1 MIQTRS
7 ERENLERNICAPYAC
22 LSAATAGRVFPE
34 SHRSPRTAFQRDRDR
49 IVNSKSFRRLEYKT
63 QVFVN
68 GTADHYRTRLTHTL
82 EVDSVGRT
90 LARALRVNEDLTAA
104 ISLAHDIGHSPFG
117 HCGERALDELMA
129 GHGGFDHNVQS
140 CRWVERLEEE
150 FPNFNGLNL
159 TWEVR
164 AGLRKHVSKEPGA
177 ELDGQPIGPFQS
189 VEAQIADVADD
200 ITYQAHDVQDGLE
213 AGLLTA
219 DGLEGLELWQRALD
233 RVRETYPKCP
243 PKRLV
248 PTAVRKLFT
257 LQIEDV
263 LETAASRLEG
273 TSLDSPQA
281 VMAHHERIV
290 DFSPT
295 MKEMLQPFR
304 KVLFDQ
310 MYFHPAVE
318 GANEEA
324 VQMMRLLFNHYV
336 EHPMHMGT
344 KALGRMKESGV
355 MRTVCD
361 YVSGF
366 TDRYAME
373 EFQRHGLGRD

>member
-1 MIQTRS
+1 MIQTRA
-7 ERENLERNICAPYAC
+7 ERETLEADMLAPYAS
-22 LSAATAGRVFPE
+22 LSAKSHGRACPE
-34 SHRSPRTAFQRDRDR
+34 QHGSPRTAFQRDRDR

-117 HCGERALDELMA
+117 HCGERALNELMA

-140 CRWVERLEEE
+140 CRWVEVLEEE
-150 FPNFNGLNL
+150 FPDFNGLNL

-164 AGLRKHVSKEPGA
+164 AGLRKHVSREPGA
-177 ELDGQPIGPFQS
+177 ELDGRAIGPHQS

-219 DGLEGLELWQRALD
+219 DGLEDLELWQRALD
-233 RVRETYPKCP
+233 RVRSEFPKCP

-263 LETAASRLEG
+263 LERAAKQLAVS
-273 TSLDSPQA
+273 SLDSPEA
-281 VMAHHERIV
+281 VMAHPERIV
-290 DFSPT
+290 DFSPS
-295 MKEMLQPFR
+295 MREMLQPFR

-318 GANEEA
+318 SANEEA
-324 VQMMRLLFNHYV
+324 VEKMRLLFNHYLD
-336 EHPMHMGT
+336 HPMHMGT
-344 KALGRMKESGV
+344 KALGRMKESGP

-366 TDRYAME
+366 TDRYAIE
-373 EFQRHGLGRD
+373 ECSRHGLS